1 MVMILP
7 LSLFS
12 VTSDKHGIIT
22 KKSSVD
28 VKTTMDR
35 LEMIIK
41 QKGLTLFARI
51 NHKENA
57 KNAGGAKLND
67 AEVIIFGNPKV
78 ELRML
83 TRDPKAGLDLP
94 FKMSAYKA
102 KDGNIY
108 LSYRDPRFYAKIYDL
123 YGCKSKNTMSILLNK
138 LSDKVTLPPKDFKA
152 LSSSKKP

>member
-1 MVMILP
+1 MKRFLLVIAIILP

-12 VTSDKHGIIT
+12 VTPDKHGIVT
-22 KKSSVD
+22 KKSNVD
-28 VKTTMDR
+28 VKTTIDR
-35 LEMIIK
+35 IEMMIK
-41 QKGLTLFARI
+41 KKGLTLFARI

-57 KNAGGAKLND
+57 KKAGGAKLKD

-102 KDGNIY
+102 KDGNVY
-108 LSYRDPRFYAKIYDL
+108 LSYREPRFYAQIYDL
-123 YGCKSKNTMSILLNK
+123 YGCKSKNTMSILLDK
-138 LSDKVTLPPKDFKA
+138 ISDKAIIK
-152 LSSSKKP
+152 